1 MVSRESLWRSR
12 KLRSRVASLCVLLV
26 ESKPTTHKVWCAAKW
41 VCFSYVWDPV
51 GWWVFVCVCC
61 LVILAIE
68 HHLQHCPRRVPVIN
82 MKQLI
87 TYELWAQPFVY
98 LDELNLQQ
106 RSCEQPR
113 GSNR

>member
-26 ESKPTTHKVWCAAKW
+26 ESKPTTHKVWCAPKW

-87 TYELWAQPFVY
+87 TYELWA
-98 LDELNLQQ
+98 
-106 RSCEQPR
+106 
-113 GSNR
+113 